1 MFFSVRTR
9 NLNWEILTK
18 NSENLAFFERWDGV
32 KDEMGGSLKNLIFFF
47 FFWGGEGFLENQ
59 YIGGGSASKEGGG
72 L

>member
-32 KDEMGGSLKNLIFFF
+32 KDEMGVSLKNLIFFF
-47 FFWGGEGFLENQ
+47 FLGGGGEGFVENQ
-59 YIGGGSASKEGGG
+59 
-72 L
+72 